1 MRTRNLIIA
10 GILALTSATA
20 ALAQTDKPQPY
31 FSTREMPDLLKMPIT
46 PPDSLSAG
54 YAYDLARYYWGK
66 SMRENPER
74 SAMAKRDAVYGL
86 DCICREFAE
95 AFGLKVSKEA
105 TPEIYKLLL
114 DALPTCDNICIDPKN
129 HYMRR
134 RPFMVFHETTLAP
147 QDEADLRKN
156 GSFPS
161 GHTILGWSAAL
172 LLTEIN
178 PDGADAIMS
187 RGYQYG
193 ESRVIVGAHWQSD
206 VNAGYLAASIAYAK
220 LHTSE
225 RFLKQMAKARKE
237 FQKLTKK

>member
-1 MRTRNLIIA
+1 M
-10 GILALTSATA
+10 
-20 ALAQTDKPQPY
+20 
-31 FSTREMPDLLKMPIT
+31 
-46 PPDSLSAG
+46 
-54 YAYDLARYYWGK
+54 
-66 SMRENPER
+66 
-74 SAMAKRDAVYGL
+74 
-86 DCICREFAE
+86 
-95 AFGLKVSKEA
+95 
-105 TPEIYKLLL
+105 LL
-114 DALPTCDNICIDPKN
+114 DALPTCDEISWNPKN
-129 HYMRR
+129 HFMRR

-193 ESRVIVGAHWQSD
+193 ESRVIVGAHWQRD

>member
-31 FSTREMPDLLKMPIT
+31 FSTKEMPDLLKMPIT

-66 SMRENPER
+66 SMRANLER
-74 SAMAKRDAVYGL
+74 SAIAKRDAVYGL

-172 LLTEIN
+172 LLPEIN
-178 PDGADAIMS
+178 PDGADAILS
-187 RGYQYG
+187 RGHQYG